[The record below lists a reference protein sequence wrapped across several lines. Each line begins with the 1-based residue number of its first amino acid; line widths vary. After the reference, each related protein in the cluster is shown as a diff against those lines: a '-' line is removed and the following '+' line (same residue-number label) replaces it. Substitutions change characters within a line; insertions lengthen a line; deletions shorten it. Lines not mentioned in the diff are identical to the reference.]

1 MSHKLVGLLSSAATE
16 TACGSKALTIKFKAS
31 LPSTLF
37 KGDLDDGWTQIK
49 MDPRCQHRK

>member
-16 TACGSKALTIKFKAS
+16 TACGSEALTIKFKAS

-49 MDPRCQHRK
+49 MDPRHRK